1 MYIDCLQAYSDSQL
15 VVRLW
20 NDQYAIKNATLVPYH
35 ERAKYLMSQFH
46 DIHVSHIP
54 SERDIQ
60 ITVGEHYLLSSAIER
75 TEELVDS
82 NVITASV
89 YEEEPDDL
97 DWWHPII
104 EYLQHGKLPND
115 SRKKVS
121 GNKKDWHER
130 LPEALWAYRTTIR
143 NSTGYSPYNLVY
155 GAEAV
160 IPLEVQ
166 FPLLRVALQLTNP
179 DENANV
185 RLAELEALDEKRL
198 AAQQRLEIY
207 QAQVTKAFNRKV
219 KFRSYS
225 IGDLVLTFQRPFVIT
240 RKMHG
245 KFEPKW
251 EGPTSLR
258 RFSLRVP
265 TSCQTP

>member
-1 MYIDCLQAYSDSQL
+1 MNASLKHYGLIGRRYITQQ
-15 VVRLW
+15 
-20 NDQYAIKNATLVPYH
+20 
-35 ERAKYLMSQFH
+35 
-46 DIHVSHIP
+46 DIH
-54 SERDIQ
+54 
-60 ITVGEHYLLSSAIER
+60 L
-75 TEELVDS
+75 
-82 NVITASV
+82 
-89 YEEEPDDL
+89 
-97 DWWHPII
+97 
-104 EYLQHGKLPND
+104 
-115 SRKKVS
+115 
-121 GNKKDWHER
+121 
-130 LPEALWAYRTTIR
+130 TIWCM
-143 NSTGYSPYNLVY
+143 T
-155 GAEAV
+155 AEAV

-207 QAQVTKAFNRKV
+207 QAQVTGAFNRKV
-219 KFRSYS
+219 KLQGNFS
-225 IGDLVLTFQRPFVIT
+225 IGDLVLTFRRPFVIT

-251 EGPTSLR
+251 EGPTSLL